1 MQIKIHR
8 GLDQIGGCITEISTE
23 TSRVFIDMG
32 QNLPG
37 NGVATTPEED
47 RALVNGILSQNVKT
61 HQAVVYTHAHEDHVG
76 LFEYVP
82 ENIPQ
87 YIGEGGKL
95 LLVEKYD
102 LIKKSYEMNLRVV
115 EGLSAANDALT
126 RIQRTEEI
134 KQNIEVVKEKIRKLN
149 SFQTWPRTK
158 PHAAPKAFEIGD
170 IRITPFFNCHSIYDS
185 YMFLIEA
192 DGKRIWHTGDYREHG
207 YLGKGLLPTLKRY
220 ATNIDVLITEGTMLK
235 HDDVCIHEHEVSR
248 RMASVMDAFKYVV
261 VLASSTDIERLAA
274 IKEAAKHANKPLFIN
289 GGYMNRT
296 MKIFTER
303 ETEISKGL
311 FDFHPK
317 FVKMDDPKLPSMRK
331 RGFVLIS
338 GVNQLAQ
345 VENLCEGL
353 NPNDVLF
360 IYSSWDGYYK
370 DPEQVAINPR
380 YKAFR
385 EAFTNVIDIHTSGHA
400 SKETIQKVINT
411 VQPKEVICIHKEP
424 DASL

>member
-115 EGLSAANDALT
+115 EGLSAANDAPT

-134 KQNIEVVKEKIRKLN
+134 KQNIEAVKEKIRKLN

-207 YLGKGLLPTLKRY
+207 YLGKGLIPTLKHY
-220 ATNIDVLITEGTMLK
+220 ATDIDVLITEGTMLK
-235 HDDVCIHEHEVSR
+235 REDECIHEHEVSR

-274 IKEAAKHANKPLFIN
+274 IKEAANKANKPLYLN

-303 ETEISKGL
+303 EAEISKGL

-317 FVKMDDPKLPSMRK
+317 FLKMDDPKLPSMRK

-370 DPEQVAINPR
+370 DPEQAAINPR